1 MDYGNG
7 AINFN
12 FRDPNPVVV
21 SADALIPCYNEASI
35 SINLIEKTTIATVTA
50 SQKNCTLTST
60 SLGGNTPAIGIGNW
74 SVKSGPGTVTFSNI
88 NSGDANATVSAEG
101 IYIFTWTISNGA
113 CLQSTADVQIE
124 FRFAPEV
131 PTASN
136 QTECATSP
144 IQTLTAK
151 ATSQVGETVV
161 WYDAPTGGN
170 IVANPILNS
179 LGTITYYAESLNST
193 TLCSSDY
200 RAAVILTINQKPVI
214 PISGGNKTECASS
227 PIQTLTATATAQ
239 SGETV
244 IWYDAPSAGNVVA
257 NPTLNSVGTINYYA
271 ETVNSTT
278 FCISDSRTVVTLTIN
293 ARPDAP
299 PSGGDIMECT
309 DGTSTQTLT
318 ATAIGNSITWYPTPV
333 GGNAIA
339 NPVQV
344 GVGSVTYYGSSS
356 ILVKM

>member
-1 MDYGNG
+1 M
-7 AINFN
+7 
-12 FRDPNPVVV
+12 
-21 SADALIPCYNEASI
+21 
-35 SINLIEKTTIATVTA
+35 
-50 SQKNCTLTST
+50 
-60 SLGGNTPAIGIGNW
+60 
-74 SVKSGPGTVTFSNI
+74 
-88 NSGDANATVSAEG
+88 
-101 IYIFTWTISNGA
+101 
-113 CLQSTADVQIE
+113 
-124 FRFAPEV
+124 
-131 PTASN
+131 
-136 QTECATSP
+136 
-144 IQTLTAK
+144 
-151 ATSQVGETVV
+151 
-161 WYDAPTGGN
+161 
-170 IVANPILNS
+170 
-179 LGTITYYAESLNST
+179 
-193 TLCSSDY
+193 
-200 RAAVILTINQKPVI
+200 
-214 PISGGNKTECASS
+214 
-227 PIQTLTATATAQ
+227 
-239 SGETV
+239 
-244 IWYDAPSAGNVVA
+244 VA